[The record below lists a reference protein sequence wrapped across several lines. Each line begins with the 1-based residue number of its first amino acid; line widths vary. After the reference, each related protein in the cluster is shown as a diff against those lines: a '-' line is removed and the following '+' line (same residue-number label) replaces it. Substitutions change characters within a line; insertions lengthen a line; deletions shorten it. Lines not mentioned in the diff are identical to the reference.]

1 MTIHFDMTAAEQS
14 VQICGI
20 LKEGNSAPS
29 QAWRSLYRTE
39 GVRTLIESGFRKKRE
54 IRTYLE
60 SLGREGEKQILPD
73 SHELETLKN
82 GAEEAGREIISKGGN
97 WLSSAAGGEN
107 VTICLAL
114 FGDGAEDSDPP
125 AMDASYA
132 CSLGP
137 AELKKQLAKLVLTC
151 LLKRHQNLE
160 RYYLKN
166 FLPIRRHMDFIYA
179 LWEIQIKGLLSLLV
193 EEGAPG
199 ERGDFSAME
208 TLLAAAARADR
219 KALVEL
225 GKQFREEIDPEET
238 GRNLYR
244 RWEGDSETIGESL
257 AKPTAPFLFLRRTG
271 EELFSPEASFFLD
284 QLDSLLS

>member
-1 MTIHFDMTAAEQS
+1 MTIHIDMTAAEQS

-20 LKEGNSAPS
+20 LRKGSTVPS
-29 QAWRSLYRTE
+29 SAWRSLYRTE
-39 GVRTLIESGFRKKRE
+39 GVKTLTESGFRKNRE
-54 IRTYLE
+54 IRVYLE
-60 SLGREGEKQILPD
+60 SLGREGEERTLPD
-73 SHELETLKN
+73 SHGLETLKN
-82 GAEEAGREIISKGGN
+82 GAEEAGREVISEAAH
-97 WLSSAAGGEN
+97 WLTPAAGGKD

-125 AMDASYA
+125 VMDASYA

-137 AELKKQLAKLVLTC
+137 ADLKRQVAKLILTC

-179 LWEIQIKGLLSLLV
+179 LWEIQINGLVSLLA
-193 EEGAPG
+193 EEDVKG
-199 ERGDFSAME
+199 EEDFSAME

-219 KALVEL
+219 KGLVQL
-225 GKQFREEIDPEET
+225 GRQFREEVDTEAA

-244 RWEGDSETIGESL
+244 RWEGDPEAIGDTL
-257 AKPTAPFLFLRRTG
+257 AKPTAPFLLLRRKG
-271 EELFSPEASFFLD
+271 EDIFSPEASFFLD